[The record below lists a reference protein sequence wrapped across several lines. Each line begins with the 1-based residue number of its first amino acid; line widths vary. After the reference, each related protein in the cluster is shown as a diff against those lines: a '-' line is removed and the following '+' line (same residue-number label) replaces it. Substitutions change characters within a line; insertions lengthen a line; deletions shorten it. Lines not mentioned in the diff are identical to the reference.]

1 MNAKTK
7 YSSTALDYAAE
18 QGHLPVIQALVSAGA
33 DVNAK
38 PDLSYTALHE
48 AARDGRL
55 PLVQFLVSPGA
66 DVNNDNWILFV
77 KRQMAKL

>member
-1 MNAKTK
+1 
-7 YSSTALDYAAE
+7 
-18 QGHLPVIQALVSAGA
+18 
-33 DVNAK
+33 VNAK

-55 PLVQFLVSPGA
+55 PPVQFLVSPGA

-77 KRQMAKL
+77 KRQMAKP